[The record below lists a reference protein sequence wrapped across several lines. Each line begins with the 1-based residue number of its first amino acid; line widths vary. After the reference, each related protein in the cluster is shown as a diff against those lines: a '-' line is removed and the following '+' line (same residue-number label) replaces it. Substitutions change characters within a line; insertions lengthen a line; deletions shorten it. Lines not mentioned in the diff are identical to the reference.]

1 MVRWEKKKKKGER
14 ETVRVATRGF
24 FGRRARHK
32 HTHTLS
38 VSLSPSWMVKDD
50 KFRLPYSFILFY
62 FILFFRIF
70 LSYNII
76 IGWDGLVSTFF
87 IWALLSCWPR
97 FFLKIFFLFFLTGP
111 GRLQLGRHRMSEYR
125 AAEFLFW
132 KKKFCFLDPRSTCP
146 FEILF

>member
-62 FILFFRIF
+62 L
-70 LSYNII
+70 
-76 IGWDGLVSTFF
+76 
-87 IWALLSCWPR
+87 
-97 FFLKIFFLFFLTGP
+97 FLFFFGFFSLI
-111 GRLQLGRHRMSEYR
+111 
-125 AAEFLFW
+125 
-132 KKKFCFLDPRSTCP
+132 
-146 FEILF
+146 ILLLAGMG